1 MADEK
6 TFTKEFRESRE
17 NKRIGSNFIGILND
31 IKRRPSDAAK
41 ELEISNEEI
50 QNIINGKIRLSSEII
65 SKATKIW
72 PVNARD
78 FYVMHDDCPNG
89 LKIMRCEDSV
99 KSSRIMHRAGKP
111 YYEYRDTAMSS
122 VGPFRPEWIEQ
133 LCIVD
138 DNEPNNRQVQWNNGH
153 FMHQFTYFI
162 GAVNFYYI
170 DENGEKKVAIMNT
183 GDSNYI
189 TPFIPHSFATR
200 KGAGKNGLILAL
212 TYGNNLSGDSQ
223 HELSSMGKKLAK
235 EFALDFSSK
244 ETAGSSLIKFHR
256 NNSSLT
262 LLELSERTN
271 LRIEKLKDF
280 ENGKIP
286 TYSEYAI
293 LAECLN
299 VNVRD
304 LLSYDKISN
313 EVVVQLHKNTKK
325 WFYPEDIKNY
335 ELVELANSNS
345 LPYSKALEINVLNEN
360 DKTLDLKIGLHQ
372 YGYNIGETD
381 VSISYESDDGLK
393 TDIIKPGDSFYLK
406 PFVEHNFRGK
416 AKLLVLR
423 ISGRITGEPQRELS
437 LMGKK
442 KITRIVNE
450 SLQWFDSKGKN

>member
-17 NKRIGSNFIGILND
+17 NKRIGCNFIGILND

-50 QNIINGKIRLSSEII
+50 QNIINGQIRLSSEII

-78 FYVMHDDCPNG
+78 FYIMHDDCPSG
-89 LKIMRCEDSV
+89 FKIMRCEDSI

>member
-50 QNIINGKIRLSSEII
+50 QNIINGQIRLSSEII

-162 GAVNFYYI
+162 GDVNFYYI

-325 WFYPEDIKNY
+325 WFYPEDIENY

>member
-17 NKRIGSNFIGILND
+17 NKRIGSNFLGILND

-50 QNIINGKIRLSSEII
+50 QNIINGQIRLSSEII

-133 LCIVD
+133 LCIVE

-162 GAVNFYYI
+162 GDVNFYYI

>member
-17 NKRIGSNFIGILND
+17 NKRIGSNFLGILND

-50 QNIINGKIRLSSEII
+50 QNIINGQIRLSSEII

>member
-50 QNIINGKIRLSSEII
+50 QNIINGQIRLSSEII

-162 GAVNFYYI
+162 GDVNFYYI

-393 TDIIKPGDSFYLK
+393 TDIIKPGYSFYLK

>member
-50 QNIINGKIRLSSEII
+50 QNIINGQIRLSSEII

-162 GAVNFYYI
+162 GDVNFYYI

-299 VNVRD
+299 VNIRD
-304 LLSYDKISN
+304 LLPYDKIAN
-313 EVVVQLHKNTKK
+313 KVIVQFHKNTKK

>member
-17 NKRIGSNFIGILND
+17 NKRIGSNFLGILND

-50 QNIINGKIRLSSEII
+50 QNIINGQIRLSSEII

-162 GAVNFYYI
+162 GDVNFYYI

-437 LMGKK
+437 LIGKK